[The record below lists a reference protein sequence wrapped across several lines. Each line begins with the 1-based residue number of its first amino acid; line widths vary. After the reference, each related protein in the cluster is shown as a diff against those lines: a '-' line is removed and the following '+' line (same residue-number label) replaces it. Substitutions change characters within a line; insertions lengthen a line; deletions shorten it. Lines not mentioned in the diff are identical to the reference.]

1 MRLEGKTAVITGA
14 AGDIGG
20 AAARRFAT
28 EGASVGLIDRDER
41 GLADVGGTLD
51 PAPLAIPADV
61 ADEATVAAA
70 AAAMR
75 GTFGMI
81 DVLFVNAGVEQ
92 SYTAIADM
100 TKEAFERVVSVN
112 LTGAFLTA
120 KHFLPLMNDG
130 GSVIFTSSTAALMP
144 IPAYSAYSASKAGLI
159 GLMRSASLDV
169 APRRIRCNT
178 VHPGPVRSRMLERGA
193 QEAAGGGDTAGFYA
207 AMTGTARMGRLV
219 EPDEVAALVLF
230 LASDESRMITGQ
242 SIAVD
247 GGIIQ

>member
-1 MRLEGKTAVITGA
+1 MRLQGKTAVITGA

-20 AAARRFAT
+20 AAVRRFAA
-28 EGASVGLIDRDER
+28 EGARVALIDRDEPGIAELGR
-41 GLADVGGTLD
+41 LLD
-51 PAPLAIPADV
+51 PAPLTAIADV
-61 ADEATVAAA
+61 VTEATVADAA
-70 AAAMR
+70 ASVRDA
-75 GTFGMI
+75 FGGI
-81 DVLFVNAGVEQ
+81 DILFVNAGVEQ
-92 SYTAIADM
+92 AHTALTDM

-120 KHFLPLMNDG
+120 RHFLPLMNDG

-169 APRRIRCNT
+169 APRGIRCNT
-178 VHPGPVRSRMLERGA
+178 VHPGPVRSRMLERSA
-193 QEAAGGGDTAGFYA
+193 QEAAGGGDTAAFYA
-207 AMTGTARMGRLV
+207 AMTGIGRMGRLV

-247 GGIIQ
+247 GGIVQ